1 MGFPLFLKRSDAMFL
16 IRNLLTPYKRGNG
29 ERLIAAGENSL
40 RRRQG
45 FTLIELLV
53 VVAIIAIL
61 GALSVSA
68 YTHAISEAKSAA
80 CMANLRQIG
89 VLMLAYANDNN
100 NELPAGWNAST
111 GTTYAM
117 ALIPYMDGQNE
128 SSANN
133 LFVCPGRLL
142 PMQNRTGA
150 YSNYNITYAMHDY
163 LGSGTERLLAVKNP
177 SQTILVAD
185 APQNPSNY
193 NASSSTLY
201 NPGEFTYVHVPPYIA
216 LTTLL
221 PTSLDADTA
230 ADQGNIRYR
239 HNNSTNILFVDGHVE
254 NAKKGTLTYANV
266 YPTY

>member
-1 MGFPLFLKRSDAMFL
+1 MCL
-16 IRNLLTPYKRGNG
+16 IRNLLILFHRGGGGRVPAGG
-29 ERLIAAGENSL
+29 EYARC
-40 RRRQG
+40 RRGG

-53 VVAIIAIL
+53 VVAIIALL
-61 GALSVSA
+61 GAISVGV
-68 YTHAISEAKSAA
+68 YVNAINQAHSAA

-89 VLMLAYANDNN
+89 VLMVSYANDNN
-100 NELPAGWNAST
+100 EQLPMGWNAST

-128 SSANN
+128 SAANN
-133 LFVCPGRLL
+133 IFVCPGRLL
-142 PMQNRTGA
+142 PMQARGPTV
-150 YSNYNITYAMHDY
+150 SYNITYAMHDY
-163 LGSGTERLLAVKNP
+163 LGSGTERMLAVKNP

-193 NASSSTLY
+193 NGSSSTLY

-216 LTTLL
+216 LNTLL